1 MDSTLLLLAAILLLG
16 LILLGIKNFIS
27 KERRSSVDF
36 AAQVYTEVDVELGIV
51 DVALFGDRIIPIAD

>member
-1 MDSTLLLLAAILLLG
+1 MLLSAAILLLG
-16 LILLGIKNFIS
+16 LILLGIKTFIT

-36 AAQVYTEVDVELGIV
+36 AAQVNTEVDVELGIV